1 MLPDTLHQ
9 LPRTERFAYAKLL
22 AVMARANDE
31 LTVEEMETFE
41 QRLGTALLSPE
52 QRNQIRAYLKS
63 PPTLEECLTGLG
75 HEAGRLAVRDSVM
88 MAAADGNVDKKEKKL
103 LKKIANYFDM
113 QDDAIDRLL
122 EWTAEGYAW
131 MQSGVELLNE
141 LSK

>member
-31 LTVEEMETFE
+31 LTVEEMATFE

-88 MAAADGNVDKKEKKL
+88 MAAADGNVDKKEK
-103 LKKIANYFDM
+103 NYSKRLPITSICKM
-113 QDDAIDRLL
+113 MLSIDCSNGQRKVMLGCNL
-122 EWTAEGYAW
+122 E
-131 MQSGVELLNE
+131 
-141 LSK
+141 